1 MTAERY
7 TEWDAERHGFRR
19 WNPRDGWQPFGTDAS
34 DYPSPDANGV
44 RVLNLAPS
52 KQARETKDQ
61 ATSWLRG
68 AMLALGL
75 LAAAAAV
82 VSFAAQYHMVYAAK
96 GVQVVAA
103 LEAGIPDTAA
113 VVFAALG
120 IALALHGKR
129 ALRPRALNL
138 VAVATSIFMNFAAA
152 QGTGWRTV
160 AIWVMP
166 SIAYAVASDTAI
178 GVIRAY
184 TIARQRQLDE
194 GLADE
199 GVTPLDVLGGFL
211 LWLLRL
217 ALVPASTLSGFR
229 SWVVESCPVA
239 PGTRAQLPAPQN
251 VAALPAA
258 PTPGSAAA
266 AKSAEPDLKLSPPRS
281 GKHGR
286 PGSPGGA
293 RRRGVSKTA
302 RFMDLVD
309 ERYPGGLV
317 TVDPAAVSR
326 LCAELAPRVDL
337 DAGAARSYLR
347 PRVRQAHA
355 DAEAGR

>member
-7 TEWDAERHGFRR
+7 TEWDAARHGFRR
-19 WNPRDGWQPFGTDAS
+19 WNPRVGWQPFGTDHA
-34 DYPSPDANGV
+34 DYPAPDTNGV
-44 RVLNLAPS
+44 RVLNLAPG
-52 KQARETKDQ
+52 KPGREAKDQ
-61 ATSWLRG
+61 ATNWLRG

-82 VSFAAQYHMVYAAK
+82 VSYAAQYHMVYAAK

-138 VAVATSIFMNFAAA
+138 AAVATSIFMNFAAA
-152 QGTGWRTV
+152 AGTNWRTV

-199 GVTPLDVLGGFL
+199 GTTPLDVLGGFL

-217 ALVPASTLSGFR
+217 GLAPKSTLSGFR
-229 SWVVESCPVA
+229 AWVVNSCPVA
-239 PGTRAQLPAPQN
+239 PGTRAQLLAPQN

-258 PTPGSAAA
+258 PAPGSAATPTA
-266 AKSAEPDLKLSPPRS
+266 ARASTARGERARKPRNGS
-281 GKHGR
+281 GQRGR
-286 PGSPGGA
+286 
-293 RRRGVSKTA
+293 SKTA
-302 RFMDLVD
+302 RFMDLVG
-309 ERYPGGLV
+309 ERFPAGLA
-317 TVDPAAVSR
+317 TIDPAEVSK
-326 LCAELAPRVDL
+326 LCAELAPQVEL
-337 DAGAARSYLR
+337 DAGAARSYLL
-347 PRVRQAHA
+347 PRVRQARA
-355 DAEAGR
+355 DAEAARS

>member
-1 MTAERY
+1 MSADSY

-19 WNPRDGWQPFGTDAS
+19 WNPRDGWHPFGTADT
-34 DYPSPDANGV
+34 DYPAPGTNGV
-44 RVLNLAPS
+44 RVLNLTPGKPGRDA
-52 KQARETKDQ
+52 KDQ
-61 ATSWLRG
+61 ATSWLVG
-68 AMLALGL
+68 AMLALGV
-75 LAAAAAV
+75 LAVAAAV

-138 VAVATSIFMNFAAA
+138 AAVATSIFMNFAAA

-194 GLADE
+194 DLAAE
-199 GVTPLDVLGGFL
+199 GTTPLDVLGGFM

-217 ALVPASTLSGFR
+217 GLAPRSTLSGFR
-229 SWVVESCPVA
+229 AWVVNSCPVA
-239 PGTRAQLPAPQN
+239 PGTRAQLPAPN
-251 VAALPAA
+251 VAVLPAA
-258 PTPGSAAA
+258 PTPGS
-266 AKSAEPDLKLSPPRS
+266 
-281 GKHGR
+281 
-286 PGSPGGA
+286 
-293 RRRGVSKTA
+293 TA
-302 RFMDLVD
+302 TPTPKDAQ
-309 ERYPGGLV
+309 
-317 TVDPAAVSR
+317 PAASRGHAGVTAGPERRHSESKRAQLIRAYEDLGRAGDPRYGDRAQVSPVAR
-326 LCAELAPRVDL
+326 ELGERVGL
-337 DAGAARSYLR
+337 KWGSARTYL
-347 PRVRQAHA
+347 
-355 DAEAGR
+355 GRHVATLEGTA

>member
-1 MTAERY
+1 MTAETY

-34 DYPSPDANGV
+34 DYPDPDANGV
-44 RVLNLAPS
+44 RVLNLTPG
-52 KQARETKDQ
+52 KQAREAKDQ
-61 ATSWLRG
+61 ATNWLRG

-96 GVQVVAA
+96 GVRVVAA

-138 VAVATSIFMNFAAA
+138 AAVATSIFMNFAAA

-184 TIARQRQLDE
+184 TLARQRQLDE

-199 GVTPLDVLGGFL
+199 GTTPLDVLGGSL

-217 ALVPASTLSGFR
+217 SLAPKSTLSGFR
-229 SWVVESCPVA
+229 GWVVESCPVA
-239 PGTRAQLPAPQN
+239 PGTRAQLAAPLN

-258 PTPGSAAA
+258 STTPDSAATPTPQKPARQPRGPRGESKRAQLIKAYEDLGRAGDPRYRDRAQVSPLAKDLAEQVGLEWGSARTYLYRHLD
-266 AKSAEPDLKLSPPRS
+266 ER
-281 GKHGR
+281 
-286 PGSPGGA
+286 
-293 RRRGVSKTA
+293 TA
-302 RFMDLVD
+302 R
-309 ERYPGGLV
+309 
-317 TVDPAAVSR
+317 
-326 LCAELAPRVDL
+326 
-337 DAGAARSYLR
+337 
-347 PRVRQAHA
+347 
-355 DAEAGR
+355 